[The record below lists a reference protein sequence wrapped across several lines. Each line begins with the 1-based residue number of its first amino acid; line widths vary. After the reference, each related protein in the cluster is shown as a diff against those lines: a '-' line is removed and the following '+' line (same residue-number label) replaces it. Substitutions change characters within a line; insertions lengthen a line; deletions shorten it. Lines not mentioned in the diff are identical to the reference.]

1 MAVALMLASWLVA
14 SLVALPAQKEYAAT
28 LEEVTKLHIGPEEN
42 PRSNPWG
49 GGMIEQEIETDVF
62 VAGGGSAGTAA
73 AIAAARSGMRTVLVN
88 GPGVLGGNA
97 GSQIRVT
104 QAGAC
109 GPRHGQAKSNQVF
122 FRIPLR

>member
-1 MAVALMLASWLVA
+1 MVAPHWLTRFMLASWLIEALLAVPAQMKNRA
-14 SLVALPAQKEYAAT
+14 SLED
-28 LEEVTKLHIGPEEN
+28 VTKLHIAPEDK
-42 PRSNPWG
+42 PRSNLWG

-109 GPRHGQAKSNQVF
+109 GPRHGQAESNQVF
-122 FRIPLR
+122 C